1 MHPVVVAPGED
12 REITFGVEGPRVM
25 VKASDAETGGL
36 CSVWEGHVGPGLV
49 GAGPHYHVGRDELF
63 YVLEG
68 ELVLRIGD
76 SQSVALAGTFAF
88 VPRGTIHGFRN
99 ESAADARLLVVHHPA
114 GFERYFDE
122 MLSPLAARAS
132 REERAALAAR
142 YDLIPVAD
150 GIERR

>member
-1 MHPVVVAPGED
+1 MHPVVVAPGKG
-12 REITFGVEGPRVM
+12 REITFGVVGARVM

-49 GAGPHYHVGRDELF
+49 GAGPHHHVGRDELF

-76 SQSVALAGTFAF
+76 AQSVAPAGTFAF
-88 VPRGTIHGFRN
+88 VPRGTVHGFRN
-99 ESAADARLLVVHHPA
+99 ESAAGARLLVVHHPS

-122 MLSPLAARAS
+122 MQNLMAANAS
-132 REERAALAAR
+132 RAAAKAA
-142 YDLIPVAD
+142 
-150 GIERR
+150 